1 MVHCTLPPRK
11 TSLAVAHRTV
21 DEVWHFISGV
31 GQVWRKNDDDE
42 SVVDAEPGLS
52 LSIEFGTHFQFRN
65 TGDENLCFIITTIP
79 PWPDEDE
86 AQRVPNYWPTV

>member
-1 MVHCTLPPRK
+1 MVHCTLPPGK

-31 GQVWRKNDDDE
+31 GQVWRQNDDAE
-42 SVVDAEPGLS
+42 SVVDAEPGLG
-52 LSIEFGTHFQFRN
+52 LSIKVGTHFQFRN
-65 TGDENLCFIITTIP
+65 TGDDNLCFIITTIP
-79 PWPDEDE
+79 PWSGEDE